1 MRSFFFACPL
11 RRRILFDLRRSPLA
25 ITSSFGGVLPTARLD
40 LAGPED
46 FPRKS
51 GEGKNIAGLQE
62 NAGDEAQLD

>member
-1 MRSFFFACPL
+1 
-11 RRRILFDLRRSPLA
+11 
-25 ITSSFGGVLPTARLD
+25 LD

-62 NAGDEAQLD
+62 NAGDEALLD